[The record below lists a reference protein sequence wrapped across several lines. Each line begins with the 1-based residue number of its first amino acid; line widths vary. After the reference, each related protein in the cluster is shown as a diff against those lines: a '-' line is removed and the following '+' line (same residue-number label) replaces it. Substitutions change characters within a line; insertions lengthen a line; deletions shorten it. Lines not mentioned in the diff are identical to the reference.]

1 MGLFDLFSSKPT
13 SKKIAKAKSV
23 MLNEHH
29 QLQVR
34 QESIQELIHY
44 GTDEAIEALIERLGV
59 NFRDTTK
66 NEKEQSL
73 IQQVLV
79 EAFGA
84 RSIDLLKKFITQ
96 SESKSLSRALFTLK
110 SLISQEEM
118 TEFLLTSLERFNP
131 KDHRTVETRLQI
143 IDALDEQPGEII
155 QVILPYVMDHNDD
168 VRIKV
173 INLIEDRITGIEGDH
188 EYIIKSFLEA
198 MTDPFAG
205 GRITRAV
212 AQSLIRLEVN
222 LSGYAEEI
230 KDHMPDGYRL
240 VNGLIK
246 PA

>member
-1 MGLFDLFSSKPT
+1 MGFFDMFSSKPT

-44 GTDEAIEALIERLGV
+44 GTDEAIEALIDRLGV

-66 NEKEQSL
+66 NEQEQSW

-79 EAFGA
+79 EHFAE

-96 SESKSLSRALFTLK
+96 SESKSLSRAIFTLK
-110 SLISQEEM
+110 SLIGQEEM
-118 TEFLLTSLERFNP
+118 TVFLITSLERFDP
-131 KDHRTVETRLQI
+131 KDHRTVETRLQV

-155 QVILPYVMDHNDD
+155 ESILPYVMDHNDD

-173 INLIEDRITGIEGDH
+173 INLIEDRIIGIEGEY
-188 EYIIKSFLEA
+188 EYIIRAFLDA
-198 MTDPFAG
+198 MTDPYAG

-222 LSGYAEEI
+222 LSGYENEI
-230 KDHMPDGYRL
+230 KDQMPDGYRL

-246 PA
+246 RV